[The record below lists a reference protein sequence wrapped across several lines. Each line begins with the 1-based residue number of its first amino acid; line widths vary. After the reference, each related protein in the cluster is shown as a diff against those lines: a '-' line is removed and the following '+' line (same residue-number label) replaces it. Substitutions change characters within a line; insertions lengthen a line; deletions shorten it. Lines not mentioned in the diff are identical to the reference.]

1 MESEAIR
8 EVDSTV
14 SSDVSSV
21 GGVEGLGLEEES
33 EDSRERAARSSEEG
47 AIDAGAEVEASC
59 GVIRTPDILIHA
71 PEVHFCR
78 YSTIW

>member
-21 GGVEGLGLEEES
+21 GGVEGLGLKEES

-47 AIDAGAEVEASC
+47 AVDAGAEVHASR
-59 GVIRTPDILIHA
+59 GVI
-71 PEVHFCR
+71 
-78 YSTIW
+78 